1 MKAML
6 LHKFGEPLRLEDMD
20 VPKVGVGQVLVK
32 VDYAGVC
39 HTDLSVRSG
48 AIFNRISSSKPTLPL
63 VIGHEIAGEVVELG
77 GNVEGFKKSDKVL
90 IDPWIGDGSCHYC
103 KIGEDQYCD
112 NPKWLGINVNGGY
125 GEYVLVPD
133 YRYMF
138 KLRNLSTS
146 TASPLACS
154 GVTAYRAL
162 RLANLDPSK
171 SVMIIGA
178 GGGLGS
184 IAVQIAKAIHGSFI
198 IGVDVSEEGL
208 KLATN
213 LGADY
218 VTSKV
223 DEEEVRKITTG
234 RGVDA
239 IIDFV
244 GSEFTTSNYYTLLAK
259 LGRYVKVGTYG
270 GGLPHDA
277 GLRLHS
283 MGWQFIG
290 TLTGNRKDFLEVLE
304 LAENGKIKPMITKV
318 LSLEEANDALD
329 NLEKGKVSGRQVL
342 KVT

>member
-1 MKAML
+1 M
-6 LHKFGEPLRLEDMD
+6 
-20 VPKVGVGQVLVK
+20 
-32 VDYAGVC
+32 
-39 HTDLSVRSG
+39 
-48 AIFNRISSSKPTLPL
+48 
-63 VIGHEIAGEVVELG
+63 
-77 GNVEGFKKSDKVL
+77 
-90 IDPWIGDGSCHYC
+90 
-103 KIGEDQYCD
+103 
-112 NPKWLGINVNGGY
+112 
-125 GEYVLVPD
+125 
-133 YRYMF
+133 
-138 KLRNLSTS
+138 
-146 TASPLACS
+146 
-154 GVTAYRAL
+154 
-162 RLANLDPSK
+162 
-171 SVMIIGA
+171 
-178 GGGLGS
+178 
-184 IAVQIAKAIHGSFI
+184 
-198 IGVDVSEEGL
+198 DVSEEGL